1 MGFRRMLLPAALTAA
16 VLVACGKSDKGTET
30 AAVDPAARAAD
41 SAAQAAKTGP
51 QRLATVM
58 IGKRLGPENRI
69 AEPTFQFAPTDTVY
83 VSAGIQGAPSR
94 REHHRALAGTGGQDA
109 GFVVHG
115 HRGGGY
121 RQQGVSPR
129 TGEGVEAG
137 NVHGDAL
144 FEWGLRRSEDV
155 RGKEAIGTTA

>member
-83 VSAGIQGAPSR
+83 VSAGIQGAPSAGSITAR
-94 REHHRALAGTGGQDA
+94 WLAQGGKTLDSSSTTIGAGDTGNKEFHLAPAKGWKPGTYMVMLYLNGDSA
-109 GFVVHG
+109 
-115 HRGGGY
+115 
-121 RQQGVSPR
+121 
-129 TGEGVEAG
+129 EAKTFA
-137 NVHGDAL
+137 V
-144 FEWGLRRSEDV
+144 
-155 RGKEAIGTTA
+155 KKQ